1 MLLRV
6 TWKNWWV
13 TSVLQR
19 RQKTIAASNTKYI
32 KRTHHFGLE
41 IPKTVK
47 RALEI
52 DAETGNWLRQDAI
65 AKEMEAVKVAFWILE
80 NGKNLPPRYQRIE
93 CHKIFDVKLDGFH
106 RKTRLVAGG
115 HKTEPP
121 ASVLTYA
128 SVVSR
133 ETIHIALTVAALNDL
148 QVKTSD
154 MQNAYLAAPCAQ
166 KIFTVLGLE
175 FGRDASKMAVL

>member
-1 MLLRV
+1 M
-6 TWKNWWV
+6 
-13 TSVLQR
+13 
-19 RQKTIAASNTKYI
+19 
-32 KRTHHFGLE
+32 
-41 IPKTVK
+41 
-47 RALEI
+47 
-52 DAETGNWLRQDAI
+52 
-65 AKEMEAVKVAFWILE
+65 
-80 NGKNLPPRYQRIE
+80 
-93 CHKIFDVKLDGFH
+93 
-106 RKTRLVAGG
+106 VAGG